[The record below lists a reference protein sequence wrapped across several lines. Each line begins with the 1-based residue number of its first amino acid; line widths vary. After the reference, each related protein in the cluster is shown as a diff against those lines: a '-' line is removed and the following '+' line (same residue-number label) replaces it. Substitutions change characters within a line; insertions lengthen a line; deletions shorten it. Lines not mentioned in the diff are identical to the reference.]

1 MRVRDLRWF
10 ILTSI
15 IIIISYAAISFCY
28 YLSIKNG
35 MVENSMKAI
44 AQEVAEGRASLV
56 QETVNNYYDMFTNDN
71 TDEVYATTATG
82 DDYKSKVYVK
92 GNQQNG

>member
-1 MRVRDLRWF
+1 MRVRDLRWY

-28 YLSIKNG
+28 YLSIRNG
-35 MVENSMKAI
+35 MVEKSMKAI

-56 QETVNNYYDMFTNDN
+56 EDTINEY
-71 TDEVYATTATG
+71 
-82 DDYKSKVYVK
+82 
-92 GNQQNG
+92 